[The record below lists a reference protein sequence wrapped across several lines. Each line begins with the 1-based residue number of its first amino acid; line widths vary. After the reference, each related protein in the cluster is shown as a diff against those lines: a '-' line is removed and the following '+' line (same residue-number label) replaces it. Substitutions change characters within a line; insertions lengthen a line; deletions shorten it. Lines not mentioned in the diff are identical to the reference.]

1 MSAIVIEVGYG
12 LAAVAFL
19 ALLVLTGL
27 SKVRSRQR
35 RILLIVTGVNFVW
48 ALSIAC
54 SPLIALPVW
63 LLVIVEVARIASW
76 LVFTIDLMGL
86 LGQSAAELRL
96 LKFLGVGLPAAVAG
110 YILIQ
115 PVLQAYAGIDWL
127 PAGSALWML
136 IPVAGILLLENLFRN
151 ADRDT
156 RWALK
161 HLCIALG
168 VIYIYDFFYF
178 ADAMASG
185 RPSATLFA
193 ARGFVNAMMVPLI
206 ALGVARSRSW
216 PVAIHVSR
224 GVIFHSFALVGS
236 GLYLVTMAAASYYLR
251 QTDGEWGPSLQI
263 VFLIGAASILA
274 VIFASGSMRAR
285 VKHFISRNFFSL
297 EVRLPGDLDAFRWGS
312 VINQSGVEPPPSS
325 PQCGGRLDGQH
336 RGWSLGPI
344 RR

>member
-1 MSAIVIEVGYG
+1 MATGGAVTGYDRWTRLVVEVGYG
-12 LAAVAFL
+12 IAAVAFL
-19 ALLVLTGL
+19 ALFVLTGL
-27 SKVRSRQR
+27 SKIRSRQR

-54 SPLIALPVW
+54 SPLIALPAW
-63 LLVIVEVARIASW
+63 LLVMVEVARIASW

-86 LGQSAAELRL
+86 LRQSAAELRL

-115 PVLQAYAGIDWL
+115 PMLQAYAGIDWL

-161 HLCIALG
+161 HLCIAIG

-178 ADAMASG
+178 ADAMALG
-185 RPSATLFA
+185 RPSATLFG
-193 ARGFVNAMMVPLI
+193 ARGFVNAMMVPLL

-224 GVIFHSFALVGS
+224 GVMFHSFALVGS

-251 QTDGEWGPSLQI
+251 RIEWRMGTLATDHLSDWRRVNLGRHFRLRVHARACQAFHQQE
-263 VFLIGAASILA
+263 FLL
-274 VIFASGSMRAR
+274 
-285 VKHFISRNFFSL
+285 L
-297 EVRLPGDLDAFRWGS
+297 EVRLPGDLDAFRWGF
-312 VINQSGVEPPPSS
+312 VINQSRSWASTVVSS
-325 PQCGGRLDGQH
+325 MRWQT
-336 RGWSLGPI
+336 
-344 RR
+344 